1 MQDAVALSHALEQ
14 YRQRASV
21 YDLELAAMAP
31 VRRNAIA
38 RLAPAPG
45 STVLDVGCGTGL
57 SFAALAECVGPQG
70 QVVGIEPCPQMLA
83 QAHQRAQRAGW
94 ANVRLLQASAQSA
107 RIPGQADAALF
118 FFTHDVL
125 RSATAV
131 RHVLR
136 HLKPGAVVVAVG
148 LQWAPTWAVL
158 TNALVLGAALYSV
171 STLDGL
177 DRPWSLL
184 APALHDFTVETLW
197 GGGLYL
203 AHGTVAAQAAR
214 SARPGRR
221 PGP

>member
-14 YRQRASV
+14 YRQRARV

-31 VRRNAIA
+31 LRRSAIA

-57 SFAALAECVGPQG
+57 SFGALEDFVGPQG
-70 QVVGIEPCPQMLA
+70 HVLGIEPCPEMLA
-83 QAHQRAQRAGW
+83 QARQRVQRQGW
-94 ANVRLLQASAQSA
+94 TNVRLLQASAQAA
-107 RIPGQADAALF
+107 RMAGQADAALF

-131 RHVLR
+131 RHVVH
-136 HLKPGAVVVAVG
+136 HLKPGASVVAVG
-148 LQWAPTWAVL
+148 LQWAPPWAL
-158 TNALVLGAALYSV
+158 WANCLVLGAALHSV
-171 STLDGL
+171 STLEGM

-184 APALHDFTVETLW
+184 ASALRDFTVETLW

-203 AHGTVAAQAAR
+203 AHGTVASEPAGAAR
-214 SARPGRR
+214 LGGHPPR
-221 PGP
+221 

>member
-1 MQDAVALSHALEQ
+1 MQDAVALSRALEQ
-14 YRQRASV
+14 YRQRAGV

-31 VRRNAIA
+31 LRHSAIA

-45 STVLDVGCGTGL
+45 GTVLDVGCGTGL
-57 SFAALAECVGPQG
+57 SFDALEDVVGPQG
-70 QVVGIEPCPQMLA
+70 HVVGIEPCPQMLA
-83 QAHQRAQRAGW
+83 QARQRVQRAGW
-94 ANVRLLQASAQSA
+94 ANVRLLQASAQTA

-136 HLKPGAVVVAVG
+136 HLRPGATVVAVG
-148 LQWAPTWAVL
+148 LQWAPPWALLV
-158 TNALVLGAALYSV
+158 NGLVLGAALHSV
-171 STLDGL
+171 SSLEGL

-184 APALHDFTVETLW
+184 ASALCDFTVETLW

-203 AHGTVAAQAAR
+203 AQGRVAPLAGRALQPG
-214 SARPGRR
+214 SRPGA
-221 PGP
+221 